1 MFEDFLETDGQR
13 EKFRSIANR
22 LLNSCFIVKN
32 KQGTNKESRSD
43 YFFIMQHKK
52 EFNDFFELL
61 NYEVLYDEIQ
71 CVIGLK
77 NLQGTGRIQLNKIE
91 SILLL
96 ILRVLFLQKKNDLN
110 QQSDDIVVTM
120 QEINDKYA
128 TLDVKNKPNLDKITE
143 INFVRLFKRFNLI
156 DNLDRDVNQS
166 DARIV
171 IYPSILMAVPVEN
184 VTSYYEKME
193 SRLAQYKGD
202 VVNGTESDDEE
213 VPDETSF
220 G

>member
-1 MFEDFLETDGQR
+1 MFEDFLETDAQR

-32 KQGTNKESRSD
+32 KQNTNKESRSY

-52 EFNDFFELL
+52 EFNDFFEML

-128 TLDVKNKPNLDKITE
+128 TLDVKNKPNLDKNTE

-184 VTSYYEKME
+184 VNSYYEKME

-202 VVNGTESDDEE
+202 VGNGTESDEEE
-213 VPDETSF
+213 VTDETSI

>member
-1 MFEDFLETDGQR
+1 MFENFLETDGQR

-52 EFNDFFELL
+52 EFNDFFEML

-184 VTSYYEKME
+184 VNSYYEKME

-213 VPDETSF
+213 VPDETSI